1 MILRQ
6 QPAAGF
12 VYGVNR
18 LNRWLVNVL
27 LASVLLIFVYACF
40 APLFTLSK
48 FYIFDN
54 TVSLMS
60 ALGELWLQQQF
71 ALFAII
77 AVFSVLF
84 PLIKIGLLFYLQ
96 LSTRLSQSRHEK
108 LIRALEMVGK
118 WSMLDVFIVAVML
131 VAIKLGPLANVTVHY
146 GVYLFSAAII
156 LMMLLS
162 P

>member
-1 MILRQ
+1 M
-6 QPAAGF
+6 
-12 VYGVNR
+12 
-18 LNRWLVNVL
+18 NRWLLNLLLL
-27 LASVLLIFVYACF
+27 LALAVFAYACF

-60 ALGELWLQQQF
+60 ALSELWLQKQF

-84 PLIKIGLLFYLQ
+84 PLVKIGLLLYLQ
-96 LSTRLSQSRHEK
+96 FSTRLSQARHEK
-108 LIRALEMVGK
+108 LIRGLDLVGK

-162 P
+162 GFVARKSSAHSG